1 MDEYYDDIPR
11 YKKKTKRP
19 RTPKSN
25 HKHIYQ
31 NCVFKYGDVLFW
43 NKHGFVNEERMSI
56 GTYCPICGKI
66 GTTFADDWTKHLT
79 YWPSSSKWKE
89 MWSEEALREFEESTR
104 TLPMFT
110 ISDIFQKK
118 IEIETS
124 AVPA

>member
-11 YKKKTKRP
+11 YKKKAKKP
-19 RTPKSN
+19 RTPKSD

-31 NCVFKYGDVLFW
+31 NCVFKYGGIQFS
-43 NKHGFVNEERMSI
+43 NGHGFVKDDRMSI

-66 GTTFADDWTKHLT
+66 GTTYDTGWTRNLT
-79 YWPSSSKWKE
+79 YWPSSSRWKD
-89 MWSEEALREFEESTR
+89 MWSEEAMSEFEESTR
-104 TLPMFT
+104 TLPMFVLG
-110 ISDIFQKK
+110 DAFQKK